1 MNMKR
6 KVLSLILCLAMTVSL
21 TACGGSAEEQTPAS
35 DTGSS
40 TEQIVIKISH
50 QNAITHPTQKGL
62 EKFKELLEE
71 RSGGTMTCDIYD
83 SAVLGNDTS
92 NLQQVIAGS
101 LDAAMIM
108 GADIWQGYDKRAM
121 IENLPFMFSTYE
133 EARAAWDG
141 EFGQYMKENVLEP
154 CGGHVVDFWENGFR
168 HFTNNVRP
176 LVVPSDCAGIK
187 FRTADNPLRLMMF
200 EEFGSSA
207 IVLAFSELYSA
218 LQQGTVDGQE
228 NPLSNIVSSCFYEV
242 QKYLSLS
249 NHIYSTS
256 VFVFSDKCWDSLTEE
271 QQNLVYEC
279 AEEAKQVTRDL
290 TESMDEEY
298 LQTCIDA
305 GMEVNEIDVEAFREA
320 SQPVWDYYESEYGS
334 ELVDLVRNAQAS

>member
-1 MNMKR
+1 MK
-6 KVLSLILCLAMTVSL
+6 KFLSLILVLGLSATLLAG
-21 TACGGSAEEQTPAS
+21 CGGSS
-35 DTGSS
+35 DTADSGNSGDTAAEGNDAGYNTLNIIAAHGS
-40 TEQIVIKISH
+40 TETVAQHSSYVY
-50 QNAITHPTQKGL
+50 L
-62 EKFKELLEE
+62 KELLEE

-207 IVLAFSELYSA
+207 IVLAFSELS
-218 LQQGTVDGQE
+218 
-228 NPLSNIVSSCFYEV
+228 
-242 QKYLSLS
+242 
-249 NHIYSTS
+249 
-256 VFVFSDKCWDSLTEE
+256 
-271 QQNLVYEC
+271 
-279 AEEAKQVTRDL
+279 
-290 TESMDEEY
+290 
-298 LQTCIDA
+298 
-305 GMEVNEIDVEAFREA
+305 EIPPDPGPA
-320 SQPVWDYYESEYGS
+320 S
-334 ELVDLVRNAQAS
+334 R